1 MTNSPEMQNRE
12 IIWIL
17 GGGKFGRRAAE
28 QMGRRF
34 PEAAITVIDRQNL
47 SGFGETVKTITADG
61 VAWFVENF
69 RPESQVTRIIPAL
82 PIHLAAE
89 WLQKRAESEGR
100 TVRQVPLP
108 DSLISGLPNPFP
120 ITPGRVAVSHADFLC
135 PPDCPEPDDICT
147 MTRKKRPQP
156 LYQLLETA
164 GGQDFLHLILR
175 SRQFAPGVGGFFPED
190 LWALQERFL
199 AGAGRRQ
206 LVATACKCHGIIDT
220 MYLEVTSG

>member
-28 QMGRRF
+28 QMTRRF

-47 SGFGETVKTITADG
+47 SGFGAAVETITADG
-61 VAWFVENF
+61 VVWLVENF
-69 RPESQVTRIIPAL
+69 RPESDVTRIIPAL
-82 PIHLAAE
+82 PVHLAAE
-89 WLQKRAESEGR
+89 WLYKKAESEGR

-108 DSLISGLPNPFP
+108 DSLISRLPNPFP
-120 ITPGRVAVSHADFLC
+120 IAPGRVAVSHADFLC
-135 PPDCPEPDDICT
+135 PPDCPEPDDFCT
-147 MTRKKRPQP
+147 MTGEKRPLP

-164 GGQDFLHLILR
+164 GGHLLPLILR
-175 SRQFAPGVGGFFPED
+175 SRQFAPGVGGFFPGD
-190 LWALQERFL
+190 LWALLERFW
-199 AGAGRRQ
+199 AGAGRRL

-220 MYLEVTSG
+220 MYLEETSG